1 MAAQFE
7 VVMDAHADAVMAR
20 EIARAGSLTR
30 RALAGWASAAGV
42 TTGGGAATVTGFQA
56 HGDGTA
62 TLTLAAQSG
71 ASMVMDADGTAA
83 AITFPQPVTDPAW
96 NIGSDEW
103 HAFIVAFQ
111 STLEHDTLD
120 WAGRYGAAV
129 DTGAGIVAGI
139 SDWSST
145 DGSMLTLLRNA
156 NTWTPGNAL
165 AKWVTPLQ
173 QVHAYPQAER
183 AARSTSI
190 LGAQFITDWETA
202 AGQAWFREAQR
213 RERDRVWWTPALL
226 QAQADGVDA
235 LGLAVL
241 HDMARAHDGADSAAF
256 DGLVT
261 AAAAAS
267 PPPSRGGTNAGY
279 IDALLDQHEPALAVS
294 GDTSTDGRAAALRHL
309 AATNSLLYSPA
320 SWPVRGV
327 TYTAVTP
334 RTTNT
339 GGGGF
344 GAGFGN

>member
-1 MAAQFE
+1 MGDRFE
-7 VVMDAHADAVMAR
+7 VVMDAHADAVLAR

-30 RALAGWASAAGV
+30 RALAGWASTAGV
-42 TTGGGAATVTGFQA
+42 TTGGGAATVTGFQE

-71 ASMVMDADGTAA
+71 ASMIMDADGTAA

-120 WAGRYGAAV
+120 WAGRYGTAT

-173 QVHAYPQAER
+173 HVHAYPQAER

-190 LGAQFITDWETA
+190 LGTQFITDWTA
-202 AGQAWFREAQR
+202 AAAEPWFQEAQR
-213 RERDRVWWTPALL
+213 RERDRVWWTPTLL

-241 HDMARAHDGADSAAF
+241 HDMARAHGGADSAEF
-256 DGLVT
+256 DRIVT
-261 AAAAAS
+261 AASAVS
-267 PPPSRGGTNAGY
+267 PPPSKGGTDAGY
-279 IDALLDQHEPALAVS
+279 VDALLDQHAQALATD
-294 GDTSTDGRAAALRHL
+294 GDTSTDGRVAALRHL
-309 AATNSLLYSPA
+309 ADTNSRLYSPA
-320 SWPVRGV
+320 SWPVRGA

-334 RTTNT
+334 RTTT
-339 GGGGF
+339 GSGGF